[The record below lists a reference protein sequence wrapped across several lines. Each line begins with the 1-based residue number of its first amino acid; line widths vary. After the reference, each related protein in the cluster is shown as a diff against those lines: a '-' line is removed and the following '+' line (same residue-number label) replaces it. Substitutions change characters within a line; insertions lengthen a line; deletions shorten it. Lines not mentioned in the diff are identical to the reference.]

1 MISPRGRGLSLSA
14 HPRRCGADVACY
26 FCVSCPTG
34 SSPQV
39 RGRYPPCALEHVFG
53 GLIPAGA
60 GQIPDAAPARVTV
73 PAHPR
78 RCGAD
83 GRLYS
88 KYMLMRGSSP
98 QVRGRSTP
106 MPRRAKVGRLIPAG
120 AGQIIMVFP
129 FVCAERAHPR
139 RCGADPCNGFW
150 VTSRIGSSP
159 QVRGRF
165 CWPWLKRP
173 DFGLIPA
180 GAGQIGLVGKAL
192 REAGAHPRRCGA
204 DRIMAAPKFHCRG
217 SSPQVRGRSC
227 GSHCPNNFRG
237 LIPAGAGQMS
247 TRFLSNPMMGAH
259 PRRCGADLACTSL
272 RCVRNGS
279 SPQVRGRSNKHIF
292 ISPVTGLIPAGAG
305 QIPATV
311 FG

>member
-1 MISPRGRGLSLSA
+1 MLHNNEKPPRAHPRRCGADGETSRRFEGGEGSSPQVRGRSTSTSFDMRISGSSPQVRGRLVKLGGPVPHCRLIPAGAGQMISPRGRGLSLSA

-120 AGQIIMVFP
+120 AGQI
-129 FVCAERAHPR
+129 R
-139 RCGADPCNGFW
+139 
-150 VTSRIGSSP
+150 
-159 QVRGRF
+159 
-165 CWPWLKRP
+165 
-173 DFGLIPA
+173 
-180 GAGQIGLVGKAL
+180 
-192 REAGAHPRRCGA
+192 
-204 DRIMAAPKFHCRG
+204 
-217 SSPQVRGRSC
+217 
-227 GSHCPNNFRG
+227 
-237 LIPAGAGQMS
+237 
-247 TRFLSNPMMGAH
+247 
-259 PRRCGADLACTSL
+259 
-272 RCVRNGS
+272 
-279 SPQVRGRSNKHIF
+279 
-292 ISPVTGLIPAGAG
+292 
-305 QIPATV
+305 ATV